1 MVRARRWVAPCYAL
15 GLTLLILAPLLR
27 PGYLLLRDA
36 VSTPR
41 SYLTGA
47 ALGLGEAAPRAVPQD
62 FAVALASRLID
73 GGTVVKALL
82 LVGLWLAGCGAA
94 RLVAIVLPEAGLPG
108 QLVAI
113 TVAIWNPYVAERLL
127 QGHWSLLVGYG
138 CLPWVAAAMLG
149 LRDGANGPMRRSRLH
164 LTSAG
169 PGADSDEPRRTAG
182 PMRRSRLHL
191 TSAGPGAD
199 SDEPRRTAGPMRL
212 FGLVFF
218 LALAGLTP
226 TGLLLAAV
234 VALVCVAA
242 PGSGPP
248 RWWCAAS
255 AVAIAATAAL
265 PWLMA
270 VVLSPGSA
278 QGESAGVA
286 AFAARAEPG
295 LGTLGSLA
303 GLGGIWN
310 AEAVPGSRRTAFALV
325 ATAAFI
331 GVLGLGWASVRDLP
345 AVRPLLILAGA
356 TVLTFSLLATGPG
369 LALLRW
375 ATEIAPGLGVLRDGQ
390 KWVALAVPGYLL
402 AGAGAVVGLRD
413 RLPPARAALVCC
425 VALIVVLPDLAWGVA
440 GRVTPVHYPPG
451 WAAVAAKINA
461 DPRPVAVL
469 PADTMRHF
477 IWAGPAPV
485 LDPLPRW
492 VRAEVLT
499 TGDLTVGGHTVPGE
513 GSHAREVQEALLSG
527 AEPATLGVKGVGW
540 VVTESDVDGEIGS
553 AAKTLTRL
561 PVAYRDS
568 DLTVHRVGGRGPKTS
583 AGPRRAAIAVHLVW
597 LAMLVAGAGGLA
609 APLIQRRLRG

>member
-1 MVRARRWVAPCYAL
+1 MAPCYAL

-47 ALGLGEAAPRAVPQD
+47 ALGLGEASPRAVPQD

-82 LVGLWLAGCGAA
+82 FMGLWLAGCGAA
-94 RLVAIVLPEAGLPG
+94 RLVATVLPGSGLPG

-113 TVAIWNPYVAERLL
+113 TVVIWNPYVAERLL

-149 LRDGANGPMRRSRLH
+149 LR
-164 LTSAG
+164 AG
-169 PGADSDEPRRTAG
+169 PGADSGEPRRTAG
-182 PMRRSRLHL
+182 PMRRPRLPL

-199 SDEPRRTAGPMRL
+199 SGEPRRTAGL
-212 FGLVFF
+212 FSLVFF

-234 VALVCVAA
+234 VALACVAA

-255 AVAIAATAAL
+255 AGAIAATAAL

-278 QGESAGVA
+278 QGESTGVA

-310 AEAVPGSRRTAFALV
+310 AEAVPGSRRTAFALL
-325 ATAAFI
+325 ATAVFI

-345 AVRPLLILAGA
+345 AVRPLLILAGS
-356 TVLTFSLLATGPG
+356 TVLVFTLLATGPG

-375 ATEIAPGLGVLRDGQ
+375 ATDIAPGLGVLRDGQ

-402 AGAGAVVGLRD
+402 AGAGAVMGLRD
-413 RLPPARAALVCC
+413 RLAPARAALVCC
-425 VALIVVLPDLAWGVA
+425 IALIVVLPDLAWGVA
-440 GRVTPVHYPPG
+440 GRLTPVHYPPG

-477 IWAGPAPV
+477 PWAGRAPV

-492 VRAEVLT
+492 VRAEVLA
-499 TGDLTVGGHTVPGE
+499 TGDLTVGGQTVTGE
-513 GSHAREVQEALLSG
+513 GSHAREVQQALLSG

-540 VVTESDVDGEIGS
+540 VVTESDTDGEMG
-553 AAKTLTRL
+553 AAAETLNRL

-568 DLTVHRVGGRGPKTS
+568 GLTLYRVGGHAPKAS
-583 AGPRRAAIAVHLVW
+583 AGPRRAAMATHLGW
-597 LAMLVAGAGGLA
+597 LAMLVVGAGGLA
-609 APLIQRRLRG
+609 APAIRRRLPGHRRSAP